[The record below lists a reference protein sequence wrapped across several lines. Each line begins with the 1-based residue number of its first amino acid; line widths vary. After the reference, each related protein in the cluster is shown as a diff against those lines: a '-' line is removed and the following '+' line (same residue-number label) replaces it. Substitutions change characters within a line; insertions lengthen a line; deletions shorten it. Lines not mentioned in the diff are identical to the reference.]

1 MPKQSLVFYILS
13 LLVLLLPSIFY
24 TGTSETFEFNKI
36 ILLYTCVTLLL
47 TIGLPR
53 LTTVLAVFLGSQVI
67 STIFSLDRVTS
78 LFGYYSRFNG
88 GLLSTVAYL
97 IIFLTTVQF
106 LDAKKV
112 NRLLKLIA
120 AGSIPVIVY
129 GLLQKIGVHRE
140 LWVQDTTAR
149 IFSTLGQPNWLAAY
163 LVATAPIIWYLS
175 HKNRRWLILAAVN
188 LMALYFTKS
197 QSGWVALA
205 AVTFVYFVGPQTF
218 RRFFKVGVA
227 LSLTFL
233 GLFFLVVGRQSIIP
247 GNLNLP
253 ALERPGTS
261 SWELRKIVWRGA
273 WQIFKTHPL
282 IGTGTETFAFS
293 FWAQRPLEQNLT
305 SEWNFTYNKAHNELL
320 NYLANN
326 GLLGLGSYL
335 LLIFVFARYLTFAGT
350 PFAKPLLAGWVGLNI
365 THFFGFSTTT
375 SSLLFF
381 LYPALSLCHSRP
393 ASPIE
398 ARRSWDRESIPITSG
413 SRIKSGMTA
422 IITLSL
428 LLFIARYWLADY
440 SYAQAIRQTQMNQP
454 ISALADINRSIK
466 YAPFFSDYRAKKA
479 DINSKIALLYYETGD
494 IKTAIGYSDQSTTDI
509 KKAVELSLQ
518 NVIVA
523 RNRASLETTLSL
535 VNPKLL
541 DQAIVSLNHAQTLAP
556 TDPKIPYHLGNLYFS
571 KKEFTKAI
579 EALTQSVVLKPDYK
593 EARLSLASVYESLGQ
608 KDKARKEYQ
617 YILDHIAPHD
627 PFVINKLN
635 TL

>member
-53 LTTVLAVFLGSQVI
+53 LTTVLAIFLGSQVI

-375 SSLLFF
+375 SSL
-381 LYPALSLCHSRP
+381 
-393 ASPIE
+393 
-398 ARRSWDRESIPITSG
+398 
-413 SRIKSGMTA
+413 
-422 IITLSL
+422 
-428 LLFIARYWLADY
+428 
-440 SYAQAIRQTQMNQP
+440 
-454 ISALADINRSIK
+454 
-466 YAPFFSDYRAKKA
+466 
-479 DINSKIALLYYETGD
+479 
-494 IKTAIGYSDQSTTDI
+494 
-509 KKAVELSLQ
+509 
-518 NVIVA
+518 
-523 RNRASLETTLSL
+523 
-535 VNPKLL
+535 
-541 DQAIVSLNHAQTLAP
+541 
-556 TDPKIPYHLGNLYFS
+556 
-571 KKEFTKAI
+571 
-579 EALTQSVVLKPDYK
+579 
-593 EARLSLASVYESLGQ
+593 
-608 KDKARKEYQ
+608 
-617 YILDHIAPHD
+617 
-627 PFVINKLN
+627 
-635 TL
+635 

>member
-381 LYPALSLCHSRP
+381 LYPALVLTKPQPKTKWRP
-393 ASPIE
+393 
-398 ARRSWDRESIPITSG
+398 TY
-413 SRIKSGMTA
+413 T
-422 IITLSL
+422 L
-428 LLFIARYWLADY
+428 LLFPLFFFITRYWLADY